1 MSWLLDY
8 RVVWRGGEIVSGGI
22 RNDGEG
28 PTEVSVYLFTTNP
41 IDRLRLPMIW
51 RIAEA
56 FLAIEM
62 IGIEHSELVL

>member
-1 MSWLLDY
+1 M
-8 RVVWRGGEIVSGGI
+8 SGGI